1 MSNRSTQPALSNF
14 DKLPNS
20 AHVRIDVV
28 KMITGYSAPSIWR
41 RSAKKED
48 PFPKPK
54 KMGPKNTAW
63 NVGELRKF
71 VAGCDA

>member
-1 MSNRSTQPALSNF
+1 MPSRTPPTGLFNF
-14 DKLPNS
+14 DRLPDS

-41 RSAKKED
+41 RSAAKED
-48 PFPKPK
+48 PFPKPR

-63 NVGELRKF
+63 NVGALRAF